1 MKKLIK
7 KLSAYYIMGVFALSP
22 ILFIIMYVTYTEQ
35 IIAPII
41 LMLLFISAYF
51 VFVEED

>member
-22 ILFIIMYVTYTEQ
+22 ILLLIMYITYTEQ
-35 IIAPII
+35 IIAPIL
-41 LMLLFISAYF
+41 LMLLFVSAYF
-51 VFVEED
+51 VFIEED